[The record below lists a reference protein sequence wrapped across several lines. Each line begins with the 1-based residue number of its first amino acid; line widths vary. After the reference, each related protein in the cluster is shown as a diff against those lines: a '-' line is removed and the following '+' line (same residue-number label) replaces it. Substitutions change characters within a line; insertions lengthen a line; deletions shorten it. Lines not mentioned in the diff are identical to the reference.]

1 MLYFHKKGKYQTE
14 ANQLFDSLVPDEG
27 QADTLQGEL
36 IRCITRLASEMH
48 RNGNANWDKGFKIMA
63 LFLKKHLSDGTF
75 SSELTKEIKQDIS
88 LIIAS
93 GKDPENNAYIY
104 KEDDSYTRI
113 TDRVVEWCKRHPEP
127 VIHIENPKLL
137 R

>member
-1 MLYFHKKGKYQTE
+1 MLYFHGKGKYQTE
-14 ANQLFDSLVPDEG
+14 VNELFDSLVPDSG

-36 IRCITRLASEMH
+36 IRCIARLASESH

-63 LFLKKHLSDGTF
+63 LFLEKHLSDGTF

-104 KEDDSYTRI
+104 EKEDSYTRI
-113 TDRVVEWCKRHPEP
+113 TDRVVEWCRRHPDFI
-127 VIHIENPKLL
+127 VHITNTKLL